1 MNPIFAIFKQLGAD
15 YTLPH
20 QFVIFFIL
28 FILLS
33 TILFSKLRFVIE
45 TRENKTT
52 KLDEDA
58 NEKLMEA
65 NKLAE
70 KYKAEIS
77 KVHQGAF
84 DFMKS
89 KKESIL
95 ETQRQ
100 VLKQEEERLQAKIEK
115 DVEIF
120 NQDALGKKST
130 VLKSSEQLTDD
141 LLEKLV

>member
-20 QFVIFFIL
+20 QFVIFLIV

-45 TRENKTT
+45 TRESKTT

-65 NKLAE
+65 NKLSE
-70 KYKAEIS
+70 QYKRESAKI
-77 KVHQGAF
+77 HQSAF
-84 DFMKS
+84 DFLKS
-89 KKESIL
+89 KKEAIL
-95 ETQRQ
+95 ESQRQ
-100 VLKQEEERLQAKIEK
+100 MMKQEEERLQAKIEK
-115 DVEIF
+115 DVDIF
-120 NQDALGKKST
+120 RQDAQAKKA
-130 VLKSSEQLTDD
+130 VVMKSSEQLTED